1 MVGLLHNLA
10 GCAVLVMA
18 VAASGPSARSAEVS
32 NAGGSEVYVADV
44 REAPPELRL
53 SSSIELR
60 PDGRFDWRMQMG
72 QLTLSASGEWE
83 RDGPMIRLHNPDQV
97 GEPAL
102 ELASATRDPADL
114 LRVSLEPAT
123 ARMASVLELELE
135 YPGNSF
141 MRVPLGDGAISIPAG
156 QERPIAVR
164 LMSEPFTIR
173 TQPIA
178 IAPDGPNVLTLRLVP
193 ADLGQ
198 AFFGSQQSAFDERGM
213 TIDFRGIAIRYD
225 RGPSGPR
232 GN

>member
-1 MVGLLHNLA
+1 MVGVPRGLA
-10 GCAVLVMA
+10 GLAVLLI
-18 VAASGPSARSAEVS
+18 AAAGSACSATSPQGSDV
-32 NAGGSEVYVADV
+32 GGSEVYVADV
-44 REAPPELRL
+44 REAPPELGL

-72 QLTLSASGEWE
+72 QLRLSAHGEWE
-83 RDGPMIRLHNPDQV
+83 RDGPMIRLHNPAQV
-97 GEPAL
+97 GEPAI
-102 ELASATRDPADL
+102 ELAGASRDPADL

-156 QERPIAVR
+156 EERPIALR

-178 IAPDGPNVLTLRLVP
+178 LAPDGANVLTLRLVP

-198 AFFGSQQSAFDERGM
+198 AFFGSQQTAFDERGM
-213 TIDFRGIAIRYD
+213 TIDWRGIAIRYD
-225 RGPSGPR
+225 RAPSGPR